1 MVEPPSCSI
10 EFNRNRDA
18 AAHAGTQAKEK
29 TESKTVANSKHHE
42 IGHNP
47 GKQSQRT
54 VLTAQQI
61 VSKVKT
67 PDHIQAGARN
77 ADCGNRLRVNG
88 NDSNG
93 STLNL
98 PRPEGRRFLDYAQR
112 YSAHVS
118 V

>member
-29 TESKTVANSKHHE
+29 TESKTVANSKHNG

-67 PDHIQAGARN
+67 PDHIQASTRN
-77 ADCGNRLRVNG
+77 ADRGNRVMVHG
-88 NDSNG
+88 NDSKG
-93 STLNL
+93 STVKGQSCFLFCRNS
-98 PRPEGRRFLDYAQR
+98 GRWRAQL
-112 YSAHVS
+112 
-118 V
+118 